1 MFNKIFKLITTST
14 LLLALGQPALAG
26 ASETYELSI
35 RNHRFEPAQLTVPA
49 GVKVKLVVKN
59 LDNGPEEFESYLLHR
74 EKLIP
79 AGSQV
84 TIFIG
89 PLKAGTY
96 DFFGEFHSDT
106 AKGQIIAK

>member
-1 MFNKIFKLITTST
+1 MTKFDEFLNLQQKIREYT
-14 LLLALGQPALAG
+14 
-26 ASETYELSI
+26 
-35 RNHRFEPAQLTVPA
+35 
-49 GVKVKLVVKN
+49 LVVKN